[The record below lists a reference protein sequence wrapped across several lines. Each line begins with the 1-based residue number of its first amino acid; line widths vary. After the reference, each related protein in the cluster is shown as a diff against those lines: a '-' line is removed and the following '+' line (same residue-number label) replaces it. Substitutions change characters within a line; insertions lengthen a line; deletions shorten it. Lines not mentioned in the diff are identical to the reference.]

1 MDSPI
6 SSVILKGSSHYV
18 FFFRHAKLE
27 RVWAVCL
34 IVSRSMQ
41 HQPSKTSN
49 AMNSMSDWINGRTA
63 VQPDSPF
70 TTYANTHLFH
80 GVRFQCW
87 QIMKV
92 FPSRLPHMGI

>member
-1 MDSPI
+1 
-6 SSVILKGSSHYV
+6 
-18 FFFRHAKLE
+18 
-27 RVWAVCL
+27 
-34 IVSRSMQ
+34 
-41 HQPSKTSN
+41 
-49 AMNSMSDWINGRTA
+49 MNSMSDWINGRTA